1 MKFKWLFL
9 ILSLV
14 LVIVA
19 PVVSAHSSNS
29 EGYSTI
35 EVQDQ
40 KINYRLQLD
49 IIELSHAIGF
59 EVDEQK
65 IENLEELNKII
76 TQNTVQIQQYLDTHI
91 LVYADSHPVEGI
103 INQAIVTQV
112 NDRPFTDIMLSY
124 SVSEKPENL
133 IVDYNAF
140 FEDSDPSHANMAKV
154 QLNEKQQEFI
164 FTYEVRELNLGE
176 MSFITQAKQFLSL
189 GLEHIFT
196 GYDHILFVISLL
208 IGAKTIRHIFYLVTS
223 FTVAHSITLA
233 LATLNIVQ
241 LPGKLIESAIALSI
255 IYVALKNIFH
265 PESKH
270 APWIA
275 FAFGLI
281 HGFGFAGILSE
292 LNLGGSHLAASLLFF
307 NLGIEIGQILIVSLV
322 FPLLLFISKRWVS
335 ANKWFMPSVSVV
347 VLLFGFVWFVQRA
360 F

>member
-1 MKFKWLFL
+1 MKFTWLFL
-9 ILSLV
+9 LLGLV
-14 LVIVA
+14 LVNA
-19 PVVSAHSSNS
+19 SPAVSAHSNNS

-35 EVQDQ
+35 DVQDQ
-40 KINYRLQLD
+40 RISYRLQLD
-49 IIELSHAIGF
+49 FIELSHALGF

-76 TQNTVQIQQYLDTHI
+76 SQNKAPLEQYLGTHI
-91 LVYADSHPVEGI
+91 LVYADSHPIEGTVS
-103 INQAIVTQV
+103 QAKVTMV

-124 SVSEKPENL
+124 SVSKQPEIL
-133 IVDYNAF
+133 IVDYNVF

-154 QLNEKQQEFI
+154 QMGGQQQEFI

-176 MSFITQAKQFLSL
+176 MSFLTQAKQFLSL
-189 GLEHIFT
+189 GLKHIFT

-223 FTVAHSITLA
+223 FTIAHSITLA

-241 LPGKLIESAIALSI
+241 LPGRLIESAIALSI
-255 IYVALKNIFH
+255 IYVALKNIFQ

-292 LNLGGSHLAASLLFF
+292 LHLGGSHLAVSLLFF

-322 FPLLLFISKRWVS
+322 FPLFLFLSKRLAS
-335 ANKWFMPSVSVV
+335 LNKWFMPGMSII